1 MRHVEIVLVRH
12 ALPLRVE
19 LETGIADPE
28 LAAEGHEQAAKM
40 AAYLGIEDVEAIYVS
55 PLRRALETAR
65 PLCEVLGLEAVVSE
79 GVAEFDRN
87 SREYVPVEE
96 LRATNDPRWEKL
108 LRGEWDGVD
117 EDPSIFKARVVA
129 TVEDMIARH
138 PGGRVVVVCHGGVIN
153 QYLAHVLGIETH
165 VGFFYPKYTSIHRVM
180 AARSGQRSIV
190 SINEASHLR

>member
-1 MRHVEIVLVRH
+1 MEIVFVRH
-12 ALPLRVE
+12 GLPLRIE

-40 AAYLGIEDVEAIYVS
+40 AAYLGVEDVEAVYVS
-55 PLRRALETAR
+55 PLRRALETAS
-65 PLCEVLGLEAVVSE
+65 PLCKVLGLEAVVSE

-117 EDPSIFKARVVA
+117 EDPSLFKARVVA

-153 QYLAHVLGIETH
+153 QYLAHVLGIETNI
-165 VGFFYPKYTSIHRVM
+165 GFFYPKYTSIHRVM
-180 AARSGQRSIV
+180 AARSGERSIV

>member
-1 MRHVEIVLVRH
+1 MEIVLVRH
-12 ALPLRVE
+12 GLPLRVE

-40 AAYLGIEDVEAIYVS
+40 AAYLGVEDVEAVYVS
-55 PLRRALETAR
+55 PLRRALETAS
-65 PLCEVLGLEAVVSE
+65 PLCKVLGLEAVVSE

-117 EDPSIFKARVVA
+117 EDPSIFKARVVE

-165 VGFFYPKYTSIHRVM
+165 IGFFYPKYTSIHRVM

>member
-1 MRHVEIVLVRH
+1 MEIVLVRH
-12 ALPLRVE
+12 GLPLRVE

-40 AAYLGIEDVEAIYVS
+40 AAYLGVEDVEAVYVS

-65 PLCEVLGLEAVVSE
+65 PLCKVLGLDAVVSE

-96 LRATNDPRWEKL
+96 LRASNDPRWEKL

-117 EDPSIFKARVVA
+117 EDPSLFKARVVE
-129 TVEDMIARH
+129 TIEDMIARH
-138 PGGRVVVVCHGGVIN
+138 AGGRVVVVCHGGVIN

-165 VGFFYPKYTSIHRVM
+165 IGFFYPKYTSIHRVM

>member
-1 MRHVEIVLVRH
+1 VEIVLVRH
-12 ALPLRVE
+12 GLPLRVE
-19 LETGIADPE
+19 LETGIADPG
-28 LAAEGHEQAAKM
+28 LASEGHEQAEKM
-40 AAYLGIEDVEAIYVS
+40 AAYLGVEDIEAIYVS
-55 PLRRALETAR
+55 PLRRAIETAR
-65 PLCEVLGLEAVVSE
+65 PLCKVLGLEAVVSE

-117 EDPSIFKARVVA
+117 EDPSLFKARVVA

-165 VGFFYPKYTSIHRVM
+165 IGFFYPKYTSIHRVM

>member
-1 MRHVEIVLVRH
+1 VEIVFVRH
-12 ALPLRVE
+12 GLPLRIE
-19 LETGIADPE
+19 LETGVADPE

-40 AAYLGIEDVEAIYVS
+40 AAYLGVEDVEAVYVS
-55 PLRRALETAR
+55 PLRRALETAS
-65 PLCEVLGLEAVVSE
+65 PLCKVLGLEAVVSE

-165 VGFFYPKYTSIHRVM
+165 VGFFYPKCTSIHRVM

>member
-1 MRHVEIVLVRH
+1 MEIVLVRH
-12 ALPLRVE
+12 GLPLRVE

-28 LAAEGHEQAAKM
+28 LAAEGHEQAEKM
-40 AAYLGIEDVEAIYVS
+40 VAYLGVEDVEAVYVS

-65 PLCEVLGLEAVVSE
+65 PLCKVLGLEAVVSE

-117 EDPSIFKARVVA
+117 EDPSLFKARVVA

-165 VGFFYPKYTSIHRVM
+165 IGFFYPKYTSIHRVM

>member
-1 MRHVEIVLVRH
+1 MEIVLVRH
-12 ALPLRVE
+12 GLPLRVE

-40 AAYLGIEDVEAIYVS
+40 AAYLGVEDVEAIYVS
-55 PLRRALETAR
+55 PLRRAIETAR
-65 PLCEVLGLEAVVSE
+65 PLSKLLGLEAVVSE

-117 EDPSIFKARVVA
+117 EDPSLFKARVVE
-129 TVEDMIARH
+129 TIEDMIARH
-138 PGGRVVVVCHGGVIN
+138 PAGRVVVVCHGGVIN
-153 QYLAHVLGIETH
+153 QYLANVLGIETH
-165 VGFFYPKYTSIHRVM
+165 IGFFYPKYTSIHRVM

>member
-1 MRHVEIVLVRH
+1 MEIVLVRH
-12 ALPLRVE
+12 GLPLRVE

-28 LAAEGHEQAAKM
+28 LAAEGHEQAEKM
-40 AAYLGIEDVEAIYVS
+40 AAYLGVEDVEAIYVS
-55 PLRRALETAR
+55 PLRRAIETAR
-65 PLCEVLGLEAVVSE
+65 PLSKLLGLEAVVSE

-117 EDPSIFKARVVA
+117 EDPSLFKARVVE

>member
-1 MRHVEIVLVRH
+1 VEIVLVRH
-12 ALPLRVE
+12 GLPLRVE

-28 LAAEGHEQAAKM
+28 LAAEGHEQAEKM
-40 AAYLGIEDVEAIYVS
+40 AAYLGVEDIEAIYVS
-55 PLRRALETAR
+55 PLRRAIETAR
-65 PLCEVLGLEAVVSE
+65 PLCKLLGIEAVVSE

-117 EDPSIFKARVVA
+117 EDPSLFKARVVE

>member
-1 MRHVEIVLVRH
+1 MEIVLVRH
-12 ALPLRVE
+12 GLPLRVE

-28 LAAEGHEQAAKM
+28 LAAEGHEQAEKM
-40 AAYLGIEDVEAIYVS
+40 AAYLGVEDIEAIYVS
-55 PLRRALETAR
+55 PLRRAIETAR
-65 PLCEVLGLEAVVSE
+65 PLCKLLGLEAVVSE

>member
-1 MRHVEIVLVRH
+1 MEIVFVRH
-12 ALPLRVE
+12 GLPLRVE

-28 LAAEGHEQAAKM
+28 LAAEGHEQAEKM
-40 AAYLGIEDVEAIYVS
+40 AAYLGVEDIEAIYVS
-55 PLRRALETAR
+55 PLRRAIETAR
-65 PLCEVLGLEAVVSE
+65 PLCKLLGIEAVVSE

-117 EDPSIFKARVVA
+117 EDPSLFKSRVVA
-129 TVEDMIARH
+129 TVDDMIAKH

-165 VGFFYPKYTSIHRVM
+165 IGFFYPKYTSIHRVM

>member
-1 MRHVEIVLVRH
+1 MEIVLVRH
-12 ALPLRVE
+12 GLPLRVE

-28 LAAEGHEQAAKM
+28 LASEGHEQANKM
-40 AAYLGIEDVEAIYVS
+40 AAYLGVEDIEAIYVS
-55 PLRRALETAR
+55 PLRRAVETAR
-65 PLCEVLGLEAVVSE
+65 PLCKLLGLEAVVSE

-117 EDPSIFKARVVA
+117 EDPSLFKARVVA

-165 VGFFYPKYTSIHRVM
+165 IGFFYPKYTSIHRVM
-180 AARSGQRSIV
+180 ASRSGQRSIV

>member
-1 MRHVEIVLVRH
+1 MEIVLIRH
-12 ALPLRVE
+12 GLPLRVE

-40 AAYLGIEDVEAIYVS
+40 AAYLGVEDVEAVYVS

-65 PLCEVLGLEAVVSE
+65 PLCKVLGLEAVVSE

-117 EDPSIFKARVVA
+117 EDPSLFKARVVE

-165 VGFFYPKYTSIHRVM
+165 IGFFYPKYTSIHRVM

>member
-1 MRHVEIVLVRH
+1 MEIVLVRH
-12 ALPLRVE
+12 GLPLRVE

-28 LAAEGHEQAAKM
+28 LASEGHEQAAKM
-40 AAYLGIEDVEAIYVS
+40 AAYLGVEDIEAVYVS
-55 PLRRALETAR
+55 PLRRAVETAR
-65 PLCEVLGLEAVVSE
+65 PLCKLLGLEAVVSE

-117 EDPSIFKARVVA
+117 EDPSLFKARVVA

-153 QYLAHVLGIETH
+153 QYLAHVLGIETQI
-165 VGFFYPKYTSIHRVM
+165 GFFYPKYTSIHRVM
-180 AARSGQRSIV
+180 ASRSGQRSIV

>member
-1 MRHVEIVLVRH
+1 VEIVLVRH
-12 ALPLRVE
+12 GLPLRVE

-28 LAAEGHEQAAKM
+28 LAAEGHEQAEKL
-40 AAYLGIEDVEAIYVS
+40 AAYLGAEDIEAVYVS

-65 PLCEVLGLEAVVSE
+65 PLCKLLGLEAVVSE

-96 LRATNDPRWEKL
+96 LRASNDPRWEKL

-117 EDPSIFKARVVA
+117 EDPSLFKVRVVE

-165 VGFFYPKYTSIHRVM
+165 IGFFYPKYTSIHRVM

>member
-1 MRHVEIVLVRH
+1 MEIVFVRH
-12 ALPLRVE
+12 GLPLRIE

-40 AAYLGIEDVEAIYVS
+40 AAYLGVEDVEAVYVS
-55 PLRRALETAR
+55 PLRRALETAS
-65 PLCEVLGLEAVVSE
+65 PLCKVLGLEAVVSE

-117 EDPSIFKARVVA
+117 EDPSLFKARVVA
-129 TVEDMIARH
+129 TVEDMIAQH

-180 AARSGQRSIV
+180 AARSGERSIV

>member
-1 MRHVEIVLVRH
+1 VEIVLVRH

-65 PLCEVLGLEAVVSE
+65 PLCKVLGLEAVVSE

>member
-1 MRHVEIVLVRH
+1 MEIVFVRH
-12 ALPLRVE
+12 GLPLRIE

-28 LAAEGHEQAAKM
+28 LAAEGHEQATKM
-40 AAYLGIEDVEAIYVS
+40 AAYLGVEDVEAVYVS
-55 PLRRALETAR
+55 PLRRALETAS
-65 PLCEVLGLEAVVSE
+65 PLCKVLGLEAVVSE

-117 EDPSIFKARVVA
+117 EDPSLFKARVVA

>member
-1 MRHVEIVLVRH
+1 MEIVFVRH
-12 ALPLRVE
+12 GLPLRIE

-40 AAYLGIEDVEAIYVS
+40 AAYLGVEDVEAVYVS

-65 PLCEVLGLEAVVSE
+65 PLCKVLGLEAVVSE

-87 SREYVPVEE
+87 SREYEPVEE

-180 AARSGQRSIV
+180 AARSGERSIV

>member
-1 MRHVEIVLVRH
+1 VEIVFVRH
-12 ALPLRVE
+12 GLPLRIE

-28 LAAEGHEQAAKM
+28 LAAEGHEQAERM
-40 AAYLGIEDVEAIYVS
+40 AAYLGVEDVEAVYVS

-65 PLCEVLGLEAVVSE
+65 PLCKVLGLEAVVSE

-180 AARSGQRSIV
+180 AARSGERSIV

>member
-1 MRHVEIVLVRH
+1 MEIVFVRH
-12 ALPLRVE
+12 GLPLRIE

-40 AAYLGIEDVEAIYVS
+40 AAYLGVEDVEAIYVS

-65 PLCEVLGLEAVVSE
+65 PLCKVLGLEAVVSE

-180 AARSGQRSIV
+180 AARSGERSIV

>member
-1 MRHVEIVLVRH
+1 MEIVLVRH

-28 LAAEGHEQAAKM
+28 LAAEGHEQAVKM
-40 AAYLGIEDVEAIYVS
+40 AAYLGVEDIEAVYVS

-65 PLCEVLGLEAVVSE
+65 PLCKVLGLEAVVSE

-87 SREYVPVEE
+87 SSEYVPMEE

-108 LRGEWDGVD
+108 LRGEWDGID
-117 EDPSIFKARVVA
+117 EEPSAFKARVVA
-129 TVEDMIARH
+129 SVEKIIDQH

-165 VGFFYPKYTSIHRVM
+165 VGFFYPQYTSIHRVM
-180 AARSGQRSIV
+180 AARSGERSIV
-190 SINEASHLR
+190 SINEAAHLR

>member
-1 MRHVEIVLVRH
+1 MEIVFVRH
-12 ALPLRVE
+12 GLPLRVE

-28 LAAEGHEQAAKM
+28 LAAEGHEQAEKM
-40 AAYLGIEDVEAIYVS
+40 AAYLGVEDVEAVYVS

-65 PLCEVLGLEAVVSE
+65 PLCKVLGLEAVVSE

>member
-1 MRHVEIVLVRH
+1 MEIVFVRH
-12 ALPLRVE
+12 GLPLRVE

-40 AAYLGIEDVEAIYVS
+40 AAYLGVEDVEAVYVS
-55 PLRRALETAR
+55 PLRRALETSR
-65 PLCEVLGLEAVVSE
+65 PLCKVLGLEAVVSE

-117 EDPSIFKARVVA
+117 EDPSLFKARVVT

>member
-1 MRHVEIVLVRH
+1 MEIVLVRH
-12 ALPLRVE
+12 GLPLRVE

-40 AAYLGIEDVEAIYVS
+40 AAYLGVEDVEAVYVS

-65 PLCEVLGLEAVVSE
+65 PLCKVLGLEAVVSE

-117 EDPSIFKARVVA
+117 EDPSIFKERVVE

-165 VGFFYPKYTSIHRVM
+165 IGFFYPKYTSIHRVM

>member
-1 MRHVEIVLVRH
+1 VEIVLVRH
-12 ALPLRVE
+12 GLPLRVE

-40 AAYLGIEDVEAIYVS
+40 AAYLGVEDVEAVYVS

-65 PLCEVLGLEAVVSE
+65 PLCKVLGLEAVVSE

-180 AARSGQRSIV
+180 AARSGERSIV

>member
-1 MRHVEIVLVRH
+1 MEVVFVRH
-12 ALPLRVE
+12 GLPLRIE

-40 AAYLGIEDVEAIYVS
+40 AAYLGVEDVEAVYVS
-55 PLRRALETAR
+55 PLRRALETAS
-65 PLCEVLGLEAVVSE
+65 PLCKVLGLEAVVSE

-117 EDPSIFKARVVA
+117 EDPSLFKARVVA

-180 AARSGQRSIV
+180 AARSGERSIV

>member
-1 MRHVEIVLVRH
+1 VEIVLVRH
-12 ALPLRVE
+12 GLPLRVE

-40 AAYLGIEDVEAIYVS
+40 AAYLGVEDIEAVYVS

-65 PLCEVLGLEAVVSE
+65 PLCKVLGIEAVVSE

-96 LRATNDPRWEKL
+96 LRASNDPRWEKL

-117 EDPSIFKARVVA
+117 EDPSLFKARVVE
-129 TVEDMIARH
+129 TIEDMIARH
-138 PGGRVVVVCHGGVIN
+138 AGGRVVVVCHGGVIN

-165 VGFFYPKYTSIHRVM
+165 IGFFYPKYTSIHRVM

>member
-1 MRHVEIVLVRH
+1 MEIVLVRH
-12 ALPLRVE
+12 GLPLRIE

-40 AAYLGIEDVEAIYVS
+40 AAYLGVEDVEAVYVS
-55 PLRRALETAR
+55 PLRRALETAS
-65 PLCEVLGLEAVVSE
+65 PLCKVLGLEAVVSE

>member
-1 MRHVEIVLVRH
+1 MEIVFVRH
-12 ALPLRVE
+12 GLPLRVE

-28 LAAEGHEQAAKM
+28 LAAEGHEQAEKM
-40 AAYLGIEDVEAIYVS
+40 AAYLGVEDVEAVYVS

-65 PLCEVLGLEAVVSE
+65 PLCKVLGLEAVVSE

-117 EDPSIFKARVVA
+117 EDPSLFKARVVT

>member
-1 MRHVEIVLVRH
+1 MEIVVVRH
-12 ALPLRVE
+12 GLPLRVE

-28 LAAEGHEQAAKM
+28 LAAEGHEQAEKM
-40 AAYLGIEDVEAIYVS
+40 AAYLGVEDVEAVYVS

-65 PLCEVLGLEAVVSE
+65 PLCKVLGLEAVVSE

-117 EDPSIFKARVVA
+117 EDPSIFKARVVE

-165 VGFFYPKYTSIHRVM
+165 IGFFYPKYTSIHRVM
-180 AARSGQRSIV
+180 AARSGERSIV

>member
-1 MRHVEIVLVRH
+1 MEIVLVRH
-12 ALPLRVE
+12 GLPLRVE

-28 LAAEGHEQAAKM
+28 LAAEGHEQAEKM
-40 AAYLGIEDVEAIYVS
+40 AAYLGVEDIEAIYVS
-55 PLRRALETAR
+55 PLRRAIETAR
-65 PLCEVLGLEAVVSE
+65 PLCKLLGLEAVVSE

-117 EDPSIFKARVVA
+117 EDPSLFKARVVA

-165 VGFFYPKYTSIHRVM
+165 IGFFYPKYTSIHRVM

>member
-1 MRHVEIVLVRH
+1 VEIVLVRH
-12 ALPLRVE
+12 GLPLRVE

-28 LAAEGHEQAAKM
+28 LAAEGHEQAEKM
-40 AAYLGIEDVEAIYVS
+40 AAYLGVEDIEAIYVS
-55 PLRRALETAR
+55 PLRRAIETAR
-65 PLCEVLGLEAVVSE
+65 PLCKLLGIEAVVSE

-117 EDPSIFKARVVA
+117 EDPSLFKSRVVA
-129 TVEDMIARH
+129 TVDDMIAKH

-165 VGFFYPKYTSIHRVM
+165 IGFFYPKYTSIHRVM

>member
-1 MRHVEIVLVRH
+1 MEIVFVRH
-12 ALPLRVE
+12 GLPLRVE

-40 AAYLGIEDVEAIYVS
+40 AAYLGVEDVEAVYVS

-65 PLCEVLGLEAVVSE
+65 PLCKVLGLEAVVSE

-117 EDPSIFKARVVA
+117 EDPSIFKARVVE

-165 VGFFYPKYTSIHRVM
+165 IGFFYPKYTSIHRVM

>member
-1 MRHVEIVLVRH
+1 MEIVLVRH
-12 ALPLRVE
+12 GLPLRVE

-40 AAYLGIEDVEAIYVS
+40 AAYLGVEDVEAVYVS

-65 PLCEVLGLEAVVSE
+65 PLCKVLGLEAVVSE

-117 EDPSIFKARVVA
+117 EDPSLFKSRVVE

-165 VGFFYPKYTSIHRVM
+165 IGFFYPKYTSIHRVM